1 MQSFGRYSNAAPR
14 GSGAGGTAAD
24 EESLAGAALELAA
37 ALAFAGAA
45 EERALAWAD
54 PDSAESFEPQPAVT
68 IIKKVRPTPESFIG
82 ALEHEVL
89 ESNTS
94 LTIGRGSV
102 AAST

>member
-1 MQSFGRYSNAAPR
+1 MQSFGRYANAAPR

-24 EESLAGAALELAA
+24 EEALAGAALELAT

-68 IIKKVRPTPESFIG
+68 NIKKVRPTPSFIG

-89 ESNTS
+89 KPNSG
-94 LTIGRGSV
+94 L
-102 AAST
+102 AMA